1 MFSFFVPGKPMGKER
16 PKHTRTGVTYT
27 PAKTKAYEEFVR
39 HCFRNKYD
47 NIVPIAEKTP
57 VAAFLIAY
65 YKQPKNLSKVKKALI
80 LDGNV
85 FPVVKPDCDNIAKII
100 LDSLNGIAYKDDN
113 QVVKLCVNKR
123 YATDED
129 GVGVRVF
136 IADFKENP
144 ALFIGKA
151 IGFKESD

>member
-16 PKHTRTGVTYT
+16 PRHTRTGVTYT
-27 PAKTKAYEEFVR
+27 PGKTKAYEEFVR

-80 LDGNV
+80 FDGNI
-85 FPVVKPDCDNIAKII
+85 FPVIKPDVDNVAKAI
-100 LDSLNGIAYKDDN
+100 LDALNGFAYKDDK
-113 QVVKLCVNKR
+113 QVVSCLIDKR
-123 YATDED
+123 YAINDED
-129 GVGVRVF
+129 VGVKVF
-136 IADFKENP
+136 ITDFEEHPEMFKNNQ
-144 ALFIGKA
+144 IT
-151 IGFKESD
+151 GFEV